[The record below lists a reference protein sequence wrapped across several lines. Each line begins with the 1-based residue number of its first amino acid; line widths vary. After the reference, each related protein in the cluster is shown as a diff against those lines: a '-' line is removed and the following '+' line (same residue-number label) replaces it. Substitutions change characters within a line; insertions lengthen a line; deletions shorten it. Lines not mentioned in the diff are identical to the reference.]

1 MLPNNKKLIH
11 KNDWQACLN
20 NYNNNG
26 MYFACIINAML
37 YFQKI
42 QSSLCINMVGY
53 TFSLL
58 VATFSHTLLSKKIIS
73 KNTLVQFEQQ
83 REFVIT
89 KQSSYQKRVIAPIIE
104 EIMYTLPHTI
114 GYAFSKDIQLAVTA
128 SYLILPIIFKFNGKK
143 LLLILNSIIWLCKYA
158 DYNNTYIDLI
168 LKFSSGLL
176 FGIGHGDS
184 TSMSSL
190 WISFWKY
197 SLVYYNNLFISYY
210 VSKYDSPT
218 SGLLF
223 TFICHALNNSLVD

>member
-83 REFVIT
+83 RE
-89 KQSSYQKRVIAPIIE
+89 
-104 EIMYTLPHTI
+104 
-114 GYAFSKDIQLAVTA
+114 
-128 SYLILPIIFKFNGKK
+128 
-143 LLLILNSIIWLCKYA
+143 
-158 DYNNTYIDLI
+158 
-168 LKFSSGLL
+168 
-176 FGIGHGDS
+176 
-184 TSMSSL
+184 
-190 WISFWKY
+190 
-197 SLVYYNNLFISYY
+197 NL
-210 VSKYDSPT
+210 
-218 SGLLF
+218 
-223 TFICHALNNSLVD
+223 